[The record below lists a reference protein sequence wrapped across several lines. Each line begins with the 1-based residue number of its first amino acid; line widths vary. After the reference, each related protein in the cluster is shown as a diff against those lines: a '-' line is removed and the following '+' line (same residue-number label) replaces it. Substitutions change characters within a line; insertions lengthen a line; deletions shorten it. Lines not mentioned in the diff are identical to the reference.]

1 MSQHS
6 LRFPACQSCR
16 HQVGGAIIPTRC
28 AGCQDAAEHE
38 PRLLP
43 ITRDQI
49 DTTVLAAI
57 ARYIPGQAV
66 TLDAP
71 LQDMGVRSVHKV
83 QVELDLEDEYEAHQ
97 MHLPPR
103 LAWDTPRQLADH
115 VALQLLPGESG
126 EIIDHAAWAEDTLAA
141 CAEARRPQAA
151 RDVPPGTLW
160 AFTEFRTM
168 DEVMVAEQQAAACTD
183 GIPRPEVVREPWPPV
198 DEGILAPKTGQEG

>member
-16 HQVGGAIIPTRC
+16 HQIGGAIIPTRC

-43 ITRDQI
+43 ITRGQI
-49 DTTVLAAI
+49 DNAVLAAI

-66 TLDAP
+66 TLDAT

-83 QVELDLEDEYEAHQ
+83 QVELDLEDEYEPHQ

-103 LAWDTPRQLADH
+103 LAWDTPRQLANH

-126 EIIDHAAWAEDTLAA
+126 EVIEPEILTLDA
-141 CAEARRPQAA
+141 
-151 RDVPPGTLW
+151 V
-160 AFTEFRTM
+160 
-168 DEVMVAEQQAAACTD
+168 AAACTD
-183 GIPRPEVVREPWPPV
+183 GIPRPEVIREPWPPL
-198 DEGILAPKTGQEG
+198 DEGVVFEPQAERKG

>member
-6 LRFPACQSCR
+6 LRFPACQSCI
-16 HQVGGAIIPTRC
+16 VAIEYCPN
-28 AGCQDAAEHE
+28 CQEGHLAVS
-38 PRLLP
+38 RV
-43 ITRDQI
+43 TRDQI

-57 ARYIPGQAV
+57 AHYIPGQAV
-66 TLDAP
+66 TLDAT

-83 QVELDLEDEYEAHQ
+83 QVELDLEDEFEPHQ

-126 EIIDHAAWAEDTLAA
+126 EVVDA
-141 CAEARRPQAA
+141 RPQAA

-168 DEVMVAEQQAAACTD
+168 DEVMAAEQLAAACTD
-183 GIPRPEVVREPWPPV
+183 GIRSEERRVGKECRSRWSPYH
-198 DEGILAPKTGQEG
+198 